1 MATLFVC
8 EANAGLSQI
17 AEALT
22 RHAHPFA
29 EVWSAGVQPSH
40 VRPEVREVLREA
52 GVHVDG
58 LRAKPMIA
66 VPLDEITLL
75 VRLGMGVED
84 VAPPNGARVID
95 WRLPDPAAYP
105 VDERLDAYRA
115 SRDELERRI
124 KTLPAEDLR

>member
-22 RHAHPFA
+22 RHAHPLA
-29 EVWSAGVQPSH
+29 EVWSAGLFPSH
-40 VRPEVREVLREA
+40 VRPEVREVLREH
-52 GVHVDG
+52 GIHPDG
-58 LRAKPMIA
+58 LRAKAVFA
-66 VPLDEITLL
+66 VPLDEVTLL
-75 VRLGMGVED
+75 VRLGMGLESLET
-84 VAPPNGARVID
+84 PKGARVVD

-105 VDERLDAYRA
+105 LEERLDAYRA